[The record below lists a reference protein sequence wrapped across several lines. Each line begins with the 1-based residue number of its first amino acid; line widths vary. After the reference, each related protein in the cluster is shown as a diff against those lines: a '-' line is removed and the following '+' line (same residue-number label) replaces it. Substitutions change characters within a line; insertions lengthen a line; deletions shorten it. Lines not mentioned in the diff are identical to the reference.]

1 MISRLISYLLTPLGQ
16 FFALLGLYLLFAA
29 APIPITVAVA
39 TLFFLRWERF
49 DRYPEPWWRMKAVI
63 LFGTLPIVAA
73 VTLSPAVYPL
83 GAFMLLLNMATTLR
97 YPESL
102 LEGLN
107 GVLGICLMCWAAVFG
122 WSPLPGDGMFS
133 FPLPWWWIGAYTLWN
148 HVFAAVRF
156 PAAAAHSVALLAAPL
171 VVAAA
176 FGPGS
181 WLFARGVTLSLGVII
196 GMAVLYQSEKTS

>member
-1 MISRLISYLLTPLGQ
+1 MISHLVSYLRTPLGQ
-16 FFALLGLYLLFAA
+16 FFAFLGLYLLFAA
-29 APIPITVAVA
+29 TPIPITAA
-39 TLFFLRWERF
+39 AMTLFFLRWERF
-49 DRYPEPWWRMKAVI
+49 DRHHEPWWRMKAVI

-83 GAFMLLLNMATTLR
+83 AAFMLLLNMATTLR
-97 YPESL
+97 YPESP

-122 WSPLPGDGMFS
+122 WTPLLGGGMFS

-148 HVFAAVRF
+148 HVFAVVRF
-156 PAAAAHSVALLAAPL
+156 PADAAHSVALLASPL
-171 VVAAA
+171 VVSAA

-181 WLFARGVTLSLGVII
+181 WLFARMVTLSLGVII
-196 GMAVLYQSEKTS
+196 GMAVINQPEKT